1 MLASSTRVIT
11 VLLLLAYSS
20 PPMRIA
26 HQSMLQA
33 GKTTY
38 NYPISIFNFLIKH
51 DYLLLLRLFHT
62 DQCLVVCDGKLV
74 INTQQCSTVKNCF
87 SRCRETIL
95 NIRSM
100 RIRWLMSCKCRWD
113 SHDTVCMI
121 YLSIAG
127 RGPIDYHSAFFAE
140 SEWDD
145 DKTLIKYLAAERSQ

>member
-51 DYLLLLRLFHT
+51 DYLLVLRLFHT
-62 DQCLVVCDGKLV
+62 DQCLVVLLE
-74 INTQQCSTVKNCF
+74 CSSTTVMLTKN
-87 SRCRETIL
+87 
-95 NIRSM
+95 
-100 RIRWLMSCKCRWD
+100 
-113 SHDTVCMI
+113 
-121 YLSIAG
+121 
-127 RGPIDYHSAFFAE
+127 
-140 SEWDD
+140 
-145 DKTLIKYLAAERSQ
+145 LACTGTKRL